1 MKDILVIGLG
11 EIGSALIEIEE
22 GAGNRVF
29 KRDLDIEKWTSNESG
44 KYDICH
50 IAIPFKKKEQFI
62 SDVGFHML
70 SYSADVTIIHSTVEV
85 GTTRAL
91 IQQTGNK
98 MVVHS
103 FVRGVHP
110 NLVKGIKTFEKMVSG
125 IEEVSILNA
134 IKHFESLGIQTKYSH
149 NTEESELAKLLS
161 TTYYGWNILFAK
173 MAKELCDENHVDYD
187 TVYKW
192 ANNSYNE
199 GYKKLGKNNVV
210 RPILYPPE
218 ENNEGKRR
226 ILGHC
231 VVPNFHLLPDS
242 TLKDFCISEEQR

>member
-29 KRDLDIEKWTSNESG
+29 KRDLDIEKWTCNESG

-91 IQQTGNK
+91 IQETGNK

-110 NLVKGIKTFEKMVSG
+110 NLVEGIKTFVKAIGAIDEEACNITG
-125 IEEVSILNA
+125 EHYNDLDIEYDPLGGPEV
-134 IKHFESLGIQTKYSH
+134 
-149 NTEESELAKLLS
+149 SELAKLLS
-161 TTYYGWNILFAK
+161 TTYYAWNIFYADFVDK
-173 MAKELCDENHVDYD
+173 LCTEYNVPYDE
-187 TVYKW
+187 VYTW
-192 ANNSYNE
+192 SNTTYNS
-199 GYKKLGKNNVV
+199 GYEELGKYNVI
-210 RPILYPPE
+210 RPVLNPPK
-218 ENNEGKRR
+218 GK
-226 ILGHC
+226 IGGHC
-231 VVPNFHLLPDS
+231 LLPNIELLPDGE
-242 TLKDFCISEEQR
+242 LKKYCKDISSKM

>member
-62 SDVGFHML
+62 SGVGFHML

-110 NLVKGIKTFEKMVSG
+110 NLVKGIKTFVKAIGAIDEEAYKIADNHFMDLSIGTFKMSSP
-125 IEEVSILNA
+125 EA
-134 IKHFESLGIQTKYSH
+134 
-149 NTEESELAKLLS
+149 SELAKLLS
-161 TTYYGWNILFAK
+161 TTYYGYNILFAK
-173 MAKELCDENHVDYD
+173 MVNELCEKYNLPYD
-187 TVYKW
+187 DVYT
-192 ANNSYNE
+192 NCNVSYNE
-199 GYKKLGKNNVV
+199 GYKKLGMENVV
-210 RPILYPPE
+210 RPVLYPPE
-218 ENNEGKRR
+218 KNNEGKRR